1 MHPKNQLTLLGLA
14 ATLMPL
20 FAMAQGQDE
29 ASKKLIESARYWQS
43 KENYERAETIWNRV
57 LLSNPN
63 QAEAIYGIAQ
73 SQLKKNNISGVNQ
86 SIEKLKKVD
95 SSSRYIALIEQDIT
109 LSSTQNSKILYSAQ
123 LLAASNKIDEAVA
136 QYNILF
142 AGKEPQ
148 GSLAIEYYAAL
159 SHTNVNGVI
168 NARTGLER
176 ISKQYPQNNAIKLEL
191 GKTLLLQ
198 ENTRLG
204 GIELLS
210 KLANDPVV
218 GSDASESWRL
228 GLIWYKIPQRNAFPI
243 FETYLKVH
251 PDDAEVRAL
260 LNAGIKQQS
269 SNAILSQDKKG
280 SGGFDDNSSRAAD
293 AFDAAKKAL
302 AIGDDIGARAALDK
316 SLKLDPDNPWA
327 RLALARLDIKS
338 GQERAA
344 KDLMYTMP
352 YRSSDNQTNILF
364 ASAIFSTDLQNW
376 KQAQVFLSKIPN
388 KDRTKDMQDLQNTL
402 KVRDE
407 IDHAVALSK
416 QGRKPEGL
424 ALLNQLEPA
433 SISNPVL
440 STLLANTYIELNEPK
455 HSLKLMRQAI
465 ATNTPPKTDDLLAY
479 VGILLRAKEDA
490 EAASV
495 LATLQQRKL
504 SATERSSFNDL
515 LFTYSLQQADQLRA
529 QGNLV
534 AAEDRLAPLLVERP
548 NDPLVITSLAAV
560 YQSSGQDKKALDLYQ
575 QLIQKNPDNI
585 DIQLGAARL
594 AVRMNNADFANERLQ
609 KVLTLAPKDPDVIAT
624 VARIYR
630 SEGKNQEAEAL
641 FERSLS
647 LMPPSAN
654 NSLAVNPNQQLASK
668 QFTAN
673 SVPMIQDSTVPLP
686 ASSVMVASVN
696 PVSNKTVY
704 YQGAIPSDS
713 QRLVMADLNE
723 IKQERSANITLGT
736 QIRNRSGN
744 AGTSQ
749 LSDIETPLEISLPA
763 GNGKAI
769 VQVTPVFLNA
779 GSFTPITYG
788 SNPAAINNVL
798 SQVQTTA
805 SGVGLSVGYKTK
817 GVAIDVGTTPVGFT
831 YSNFTGGI
839 KLDGPIDEAKTLSY
853 SVNLSSRPVTDSL
866 LSFSGIKNTA
876 TGNQWGG
883 VMASGGRLGLSKDLG
898 GYGLYGSAGFYAVD
912 GHNVA
917 SNTRREFGAGTY
929 INIFKRPDSELTTGL
944 NYTNLSY
951 QQNLFNF
958 TYGQGGYFSPQQYNA
973 LTIPIVWSASSE
985 KLSYQL
991 RAAVGYQGY
1000 SQNSSS
1006 YFPTNSALQSA
1017 SGNPMYPS
1025 QISTGAAYNLAAGS
1039 EYQVAPKLFLGATA
1053 QTDNTATGSWHQWG
1067 AGIYLRYSFDSISGL
1082 MPLPLKPFTSPY
1094 GQ

>member
-95 SSSRYIALIEQDIT
+95 PNSRYIALIEQDV
-109 LSSTQNSKILYSAQ
+109 STNSGPNAQILNKAR
-123 LLAASNKIDEAVA
+123 LLGETDKFDEAIT
-136 QYNILF
+136 QYDILLK
-142 AGKEPQ
+142 GKTPQ
-148 GSLAIEYYAAL
+148 GPLALEYYDRL
-159 SHTNVNGVI
+159 GHTANGWKT
-168 NARTGLER
+168 AKTGLER
-176 ISKQYPQNNAIKLEL
+176 
-191 GKTLLLQ
+191 
-198 ENTRLG
+198 
-204 GIELLS
+204 LS
-210 KLANDPVV
+210 KESPNNPQISLALGNLLIRNESTRIEGSEQLSRLVTDP
-218 GSDASESWRL
+218 GIGGYASESLRL
-228 GLIWYKIPQRNAFPI
+228 GLTWMDVPQPKAFPL
-243 FETYLKVH
+243 FEAYLKTH
-251 PDDAEVRAL
+251 PDDAGIRAQL
-260 LNAGIKQQS
+260 SAGIKQQQRL
-269 SNAILSQDKKG
+269 AQDLANTATTQ
-280 SGGFDDNSSRAAD
+280 DTRAAD
-293 AFDAAKKAL
+293 AYELAKKSL
-302 AIGDDIGARAALDK
+302 ANGDDVGARAALDK

-327 RLALARLDIKS
+327 RLALARLYVKS

-352 YRSSDNQTNILF
+352 YRTSNDQANILF

-376 KQAQVFLSKIPN
+376 KQSQVFLNKIPN
-388 KDRTKDMQDLQNTL
+388 KDRTKDIQDLQNTL
-402 KVRDE
+402 KVREE
-407 IDHAVALSK
+407 IDNAIALSK

-424 ALLNQLEPA
+424 AILNQIEPA
-433 SISNPVL
+433 TITNPSL
-440 STLLANTYIELNEPK
+440 LALLANAYIELNEPK
-455 HSLKLMRQAI
+455 RSLQLMRQAI
-465 ATNTPPKTDDLLAY
+465 ATNSPPKADDLLAY

-490 EAASV
+490 EAATV

-609 KVLTLAPKDPDVIAT
+609 KVLALAPKDPDVIAT

-647 LMPPSAN
+647 LMLPSGN
-654 NSLAVNPNQQLASK
+654 NPLAVNKNQQLASR

-673 SVPMIQDSTVPLP
+673 SVPMIKDSTVPLP
-686 ASSVMVASVN
+686 ASSVTVASVN

-704 YQGAIPSDS
+704 YQGAIPTDS

-749 LSDIETPLEISLPA
+749 LSDIETPLEIRLPA
-763 GNGKAI
+763 GDGNAI
-769 VQVTPVFLNA
+769 VQVTPVSLNA
-779 GSFTPITYG
+779 GSFAPVSYG
-788 SNPAAINNVL
+788 SNPAAINNAL

-817 GVAIDVGTTPVGFT
+817 GVAVDVGTTPLGFT

-839 KLDGPIDEAKTLSY
+839 KLDGPIDDEKTLSY
-853 SVNLSSRPVTDSL
+853 LVNVSSRPVTDSL
-866 LSFSGIKNTA
+866 LSFSGTKNNA
-876 TGNQWGG
+876 TGYQWGG
-883 VMASGGRLGLSKDLG
+883 VMASGGKVGLSKDLG
-898 GYGLYGSAGFYAVD
+898 GFGFYGSAGFYAVD

-917 SNTRREFGAGTY
+917 SNTRRDFGVGTY

-951 QQNLFNF
+951 QQNLSNF
-958 TYGQGGYFSPQQYNA
+958 TFGQGGYFSPQQYNA
-973 LTIPIVWSASSE
+973 LTIPVIWAASSE

-1017 SGNPMYPS
+1017 SGNPMYSS
-1025 QISTGAAYNLAAGS
+1025 QTSTGVAYNLAAGS
-1039 EYQVAPKLFLGATA
+1039 EYQVAPKFFLGATA

-1067 AGIYLRYSFDSISGL
+1067 AGVYLRYSFESISGL

-1094 GQ
+1094 GI

>member
-1 MHPKNQLTLLGLA
+1 MYPKNKLALLGLA
-14 ATLMPL
+14 ASLMPV
-20 FAMAQGQDE
+20 FVMAQGQDE

-43 KENYERAETIWNRV
+43 KENYERAASIWNKV

-63 QAEAIYGIAQ
+63 QAEALYGIAQ
-73 SQLKKNNISGVNQ
+73 AQLKKNNISGVNQ
-86 SIEKLKKVD
+86 SIDKLKKVD
-95 SSSRYIALIEQDIT
+95 PNSRYIALIEQDAS
-109 LSSTQNSKILYSAQ
+109 LSSGPNAQILNKAR
-123 LLAASNKIDEAVA
+123 LLGETDKFDEAVA
-136 QYNILF
+136 QYDILLK
-142 AGKEPQ
+142 GKTPQ
-148 GSLAIEYYAAL
+148 GPLALEYYDRL
-159 SHTNVNGVI
+159 GHTANGWKT
-168 NARTGLER
+168 AKTGLER
-176 ISKQYPQNNAIKLEL
+176 
-191 GKTLLLQ
+191 
-198 ENTRLG
+198 
-204 GIELLS
+204 LS
-210 KLANDPVV
+210 KESPNNPQISLALGNLLIRNESTRIEGSEQLSRLVTDP
-218 GSDASESWRL
+218 GIGGYASEGLRL
-228 GLIWYKIPQRNAFPI
+228 GLTWMDVPQPKAFPL
-243 FETYLKVH
+243 FEAYLKTH
-251 PDDAEVRAL
+251 PDDVGIRAQL
-260 LNAGIKQQS
+260 SAGIKQQQRLAQELAS
-269 SNAILSQDKKG
+269 APTSQDT
-280 SGGFDDNSSRAAD
+280 RASD
-293 AFDAAKKAL
+293 AYDLAKKSL
-302 AIGDDIGARAALDK
+302 ANGDDVGARAALDK

-327 RLALARLDIKS
+327 RLALARLYIKS

-352 YRSSDNQTNILF
+352 YRSSNDQANILF

-376 KQAQVFLSKIPN
+376 KQAQVFLSKIPS
-388 KDRTKDMQDLQNTL
+388 KDRTKDMQDLQKTL
-402 KVRDE
+402 KVRED
-407 IDHAVALSK
+407 IDYAIALSK
-416 QGRKPEGL
+416 QGRKPEAL
-424 ALLNQLEPA
+424 AALNQIEPA
-433 SISNPVL
+433 TISNPEL
-440 STLLANTYIELNEPK
+440 LTLLANAYIELNEPNS
-455 HSLKLMRQAI
+455 SLRLMRQAVAI
-465 ATNTPPKTDDLLAY
+465 NTPPKTDDLLAY
-479 VGILLRAKEDA
+479 VRILLRTKGDA
-490 EAASV
+490 EAATV

-504 SATERSSFNDL
+504 SAAERSSFNEL

-594 AVRMNNADFANERLQ
+594 ALRMNNPEFANARLQ
-609 KVLTLAPKDPDVIAT
+609 KVLTLAPKDPDLIAS

-630 SEGKNQEAEAL
+630 AEGKTQEAEAL

-647 LMPPSAN
+647 LMSPPAN
-654 NSLAVNPNQQLASK
+654 NSLVVNANQQLASK

-673 SVPMIQDSTVPLP
+673 SVPTIKDSTVPLP
-686 ASSVMVASVN
+686 ASSVTVASGN
-696 PVSNKTVY
+696 SAGSKTVY
-704 YQGAIPSDS
+704 YQGVAPSES

-723 IKQERSANITLGT
+723 IKQERSANLTLGT

-749 LSDIETPLEISLPA
+749 LSDIETPLEILLPVSD
-763 GNGKAI
+763 GKAI
-769 VQVTPVFLNA
+769 VQVTPVSLNA
-779 GSFTPITYG
+779 GSFAPVTYG
-788 SNPAAINNVL
+788 SNPAAINNAL

-805 SGVGLSVGYKTK
+805 SGVGLSVGYKAK

-853 SVNLSSRPVTDSL
+853 SVNVSSRPVTDSL
-866 LSFSGIKNTA
+866 LSFSGTKNNA

-951 QQNLFNF
+951 QQNLSYF

-973 LTIPIVWSASSE
+973 LTIPIIWAASSE

-1006 YFPTNSALQSA
+1006 YFPTNSAFQSA
-1017 SGNPMYPS
+1017 SGNAMYSS
-1025 QISTGAAYNLAAGS
+1025 QTSTGAAYNLAAGS
-1039 EYQVAPKLFLGATA
+1039 EYQVAPKFFLGATA
-1053 QTDNTATGSWHQWG
+1053 QTDNTATGTWHQWG
-1067 AGIYLRYSFDSISGL
+1067 AGVYLRYSFESISGP
-1082 MPLPLKPFTSPY
+1082 MALPLKPFTSPY
-1094 GQ
+1094 GI

>member
-1 MHPKNQLTLLGLA
+1 MHSKNKLALLGVA
-14 ATLMPL
+14 ATLIPL

-43 KENYERAETIWNRV
+43 KENYERAASIWNKV

-63 QAEAIYGIAQ
+63 QAEALYGIAQ
-73 SQLKKNNISGVNQ
+73 AQLKKNNISGVNQ
-86 SIEKLKKVD
+86 SIDKLKKVD
-95 SSSRYIALIEQDIT
+95 PNSRYIALIEQDVS
-109 LSSTQNSKILYSAQ
+109 LSSVPNAQILDKAR
-123 LLAASNKIDEAVA
+123 LLGETDKFDEAVS
-136 QYNILF
+136 QYNILLK
-142 AGKEPQ
+142 GKIPQ
-148 GSLAIEYYAAL
+148 GPLALEYYDRL
-159 SHTNVNGVI
+159 GHTANGWK
-168 NARTGLER
+168 NAKTGLER
-176 ISKQYPQNNAIKLEL
+176 
-191 GKTLLLQ
+191 
-198 ENTRLG
+198 
-204 GIELLS
+204 LS
-210 KLANDPVV
+210 KESPNNPQISLALGNLLIRNESTRIEGSEQLSRLVTDP
-218 GSDASESWRL
+218 GIGGYASEGLRL
-228 GLIWYKIPQRNAFPI
+228 GLTWMDVPQPKAFPL
-243 FETYLKVH
+243 FEAYLKTH
-251 PDDAEVRAL
+251 PDDVGIRGQL
-260 LNAGIKQQS
+260 SAGIKQQQRLAQELAS
-269 SNAILSQDKKG
+269 APTPQDT
-280 SGGFDDNSSRAAD
+280 RASD
-293 AFDAAKKAL
+293 AYDLAKKSL
-302 AIGDDIGARAALDK
+302 ANGDDVGARAALDK

-327 RLALARLDIKS
+327 RLALARLYIKS

-352 YRSSDNQTNILF
+352 YRSSNDQANILF

-376 KQAQVFLSKIPN
+376 KQAQVFLSKIPS
-388 KDRTKDMQDLQNTL
+388 KDRTKDMQDLQKTL
-402 KVRDE
+402 KVRED
-407 IDHAVALSK
+407 IDYAIALSK
-416 QGRKPEGL
+416 QGRKPEAL
-424 ALLNQLEPA
+424 AALNQIEPA
-433 SISNPVL
+433 TISNPEL
-440 STLLANTYIELNEPK
+440 LTLLANAYIELNEPNS
-455 HSLKLMRQAI
+455 SLRLMRQAVAI
-465 ATNTPPKTDDLLAY
+465 NTPPKTDDLLAY
-479 VGILLRAKEDA
+479 VRILLRAKGDA
-490 EAASV
+490 EAATV

-504 SATERSSFNDL
+504 SAAERSNFNEL

-594 AVRMNNADFANERLQ
+594 ALRMNNPEFANARLQ
-609 KVLTLAPKDPDVIAT
+609 KVLTLAPKDPDVIAS

-630 SEGKNQEAEAL
+630 AEGKTQEAEAL

-647 LMPPSAN
+647 LMSPPAN
-654 NSLAVNPNQQLASK
+654 NSLVVNANQQLASK

-673 SVPMIQDSTVPLP
+673 SVPTIKDSTVPLP
-686 ASSVMVASVN
+686 ASSVTVASGN
-696 PVSNKTVY
+696 SAGSKTVY
-704 YQGAIPSDS
+704 YQGVAPSES

-723 IKQERSANITLGT
+723 IKQERSANLTLGT

-749 LSDIETPLEISLPA
+749 LSDIETPLEILLPVSD
-763 GNGKAI
+763 GKAI
-769 VQVTPVFLNA
+769 VQVTPVSLNA
-779 GSFTPITYG
+779 GSFAPVTYG
-788 SNPAAINNVL
+788 SNPAAINNAL

-805 SGVGLSVGYKTK
+805 SGVGLSVGYKAK
-817 GVAIDVGTTPVGFT
+817 GVAVDVGTTPLGFT

-839 KLDGPIDEAKTLSY
+839 KLDGPVDDAKTLSY
-853 SVNLSSRPVTDSL
+853 LVNVSSRPVTDSL
-866 LSFSGIKNTA
+866 LSFSGTKNNA

-951 QQNLFNF
+951 QQNLSYF

-973 LTIPIVWSASSE
+973 LTIPIIWAASSE

-1006 YFPTNSALQSA
+1006 YFPTNSAFQSA
-1017 SGNPMYPS
+1017 SGNAMYSS
-1025 QISTGAAYNLAAGS
+1025 QTSTGAAYNLAAGS
-1039 EYQVAPKLFLGATA
+1039 EYQVAPKFFLGATA
-1053 QTDNTATGSWHQWG
+1053 QTDNTATGTWHQWG
-1067 AGIYLRYSFDSISGL
+1067 AGVYLRYSFESISGP
-1082 MPLPLKPFTSPY
+1082 MALPLKPFTSPY
-1094 GQ
+1094 GI